1 MTILSRTLLDSKP
14 ARFRARLG
22 AVNTIERIDQ
32 ERPQLIGGN
41 RTAASVAGR
50 GLPPIREIVWLVSES
65 VVEGRPP
72 FGQRVFMSRK
82 KAFDYYDRLPPP
94 DCK

>member
-22 AVNTIERIDQ
+22 AINTIERIDQ

-50 GLPPIREIVWLVSES
+50 GLPPIREVVWLVRTGI
-65 VVEGRPP
+65 VDGKAA
-72 FGQRVFMSRK
+72 GQLVFKSRK